1 MAFSFLRRW
10 LARTAVPRPDLHFLL
25 YTRAACPL
33 CDEACEMLLRY
44 QKSHRFVLEIK
55 DVDEAEDLVHEF
67 GACVP
72 VVTIDGQVRFRG
84 HINEV
89 LLQRILDAK
98 VEQGP

>member
-1 MAFSFLRRW
+1 M
-10 LARTAVPRPDLHFLL
+10 HFLL

-33 CDEACEMLLRY
+33 CDKALEMLLRY
-44 QKSHRFVLEIK
+44 QKRFGFPLEIK
-55 DVDEAEDLVHEF
+55 DVDEAEDLVREF

-89 LLQRILDAK
+89 LLQRILDANG
-98 VEQGP
+98 GP